1 MVPNNKKKE
10 KRKYHSIR
18 VCLRFAR
25 PQPVSAAL
33 ALATAGTAP
42 TPAPG
47 PAGAARAP
55 ATGAAP
61 PPLRVRPA
69 PERRRVL
76 IGRVPVWE
84 EPAAARSR
92 AALGSDGAAR
102 SRAAARDLPTTH
114 TVGESSPTQ
123 RRSCPVLGVAK
134 PSANAVIPRVDAAI
148 TSRRHR
154 TTRANAAGRAGG
166 QHPSAPHY
174 LNPKPRQPFCRTAVC
189 SCQARAVQLFHCSWS
204 HLIWSLMKW
213 WGAILNFCYLA
224 TAIYSWSI

>member
-1 MVPNNKKKE
+1 MCRRIFLIRDIYNNMVPNNKKKE

-76 IGRVPVWE
+76 IGRVPV
-84 EPAAARSR
+84 
-92 AALGSDGAAR
+92 
-102 SRAAARDLPTTH
+102 
-114 TVGESSPTQ
+114 
-123 RRSCPVLGVAK
+123 
-134 PSANAVIPRVDAAI
+134 
-148 TSRRHR
+148 
-154 TTRANAAGRAGG
+154 
-166 QHPSAPHY
+166 
-174 LNPKPRQPFCRTAVC
+174 
-189 SCQARAVQLFHCSWS
+189 
-204 HLIWSLMKW
+204 
-213 WGAILNFCYLA
+213 
-224 TAIYSWSI
+224 